1 MEDDKQA
8 IEVQDAKLQE
18 LKALI
23 EEEQKKFDEQN
34 EQLGEEMKKNRFEE
48 AKSRDLNQKYAAL
61 AAKLEFIEKGY
72 DYKGN
77 VQGIQLEVLKEVMQK
92 NSLVNEQLTNFV
104 TKLDYTKIDTVKYIA
119 KKVTYSSYE

>member
-1 MEDDKQA
+1 
-8 IEVQDAKLQE
+8 
-18 LKALI
+18 
-23 EEEQKKFDEQN
+23 
-34 EQLGEEMKKNRFEE
+34 MKKNRFEE